1 MAIIYRCALA
11 GLKQLC
17 SFNLLPHIDIQ
28 EIRIEHFHLHD
39 KTDVHN
45 FDNTKQSIYF
55 HFNGC

>member
-1 MAIIYRCALA
+1 MAIIYRCVLA

-17 SFNLLPHIDIQ
+17 SFNLLLHIDIQ

-55 HFNGC
+55 HC